1 MPTAGIGGS
10 LGKQRLNYVD
20 DPRKPVITVLML
32 AWPVFLEQI
41 LTTLVSYA
49 DTAMVGSL
57 GAYATAA
64 VSISNSVVMLLNGL
78 IMALGVGIT
87 ALISRSIGAGDAS
100 MTRKLVRHTI
110 LILLFI
116 GLPMGIV
123 LACLSRAIPVFM
135 GAEPDILEYATKY
148 NLIVSVGRPFQIAS
162 MLFFSVF
169 RGCGDTRTPLRIN
182 ILVNIINVVGNYFL
196 IFETHTVRLLGWKLT
211 VFGAGMGTS
220 GAALATA
227 VSMVFGGIA
236 AVALVFRGNTPMRI
250 HFRDSFRPDLL
261 LLRQILRI
269 SFPAMLERL
278 CMSTA
283 QVVIAASI
291 ASMGTV
297 AVAANTVYVTV
308 ESIAFM
314 PGFAFAT
321 AATTLVGQALGAKRP
336 DLAQRLA
343 HTCVLTSF
351 VAMTLAGTGLFFLGP
366 QVARFF
372 TPDAAVIALASQ
384 CLQIVAFLQP
394 GQTGAMVFAGA
405 LRGAGDTLWPMI
417 IIAAGTWVIR
427 AFAGGIVCIR
437 ILGLGLPA
445 AVTCMAVESYVRCLL
460 MYLRFRTG
468 KWKTAIREVHPASGD
483 EEASGET
490 AS

>member
-1 MPTAGIGGS
+1 MAKT
-10 LGKQRLNYVD
+10 KFNYVD
-20 DPRKPVITVLML
+20 DTRHPALTVIML

-57 GAYATAA
+57 GANATAS

-78 IMALGVGIT
+78 IMALGVGFT
-87 ALISRSIGAGDAS
+87 ALISRSIGANDIG
-100 MTRKLVRHTI
+100 MTKKLTRHAV
-110 LILLFI
+110 LVLVFI
-116 GLPMGIV
+116 GLPMGIL
-123 LACLSRAIPVFM
+123 LAALSRAIPLFM
-135 GAEPDILEYATKY
+135 GAEPDVLELATKY
-148 NLIVSVGRPFQIAS
+148 NMIVSVGRPFQIAS
-162 MLFFSVF
+162 MLFFAVF

-182 ILVNIINVVGNYFL
+182 IGVNIINVIGNYFL
-196 IFETHTVRLLGWKLT
+196 IFDTHTVNLFGLQFI
-211 VFGAGMGTS
+211 VPGAGMGTS

-227 VSMVFGGIA
+227 ISMTFGGIA
-236 AVALVFRGNTPMRI
+236 AILLVFRGNTPMRI
-250 HFRDSFRPDLL
+250 KLRDDFRPDFPLL
-261 LLRQILRI
+261 KQIFRI

-283 QVVIAASI
+283 QVTISSAIASLGTIVIAA
-291 ASMGTV
+291 
-297 AVAANTVYVTV
+297 NTIYITI

-336 DLAQRLA
+336 DLAERFVGA
-343 HTCVLTSF
+343 SF
-351 VAMTLAGTGLFFLGP
+351 VTSVIVMTFAGACLYFFGP
-366 QVARFF
+366 IVAQFF
-372 TPDAAVIALASQ
+372 TPDGAVIALAAQ

-394 GQTGAMVFAGA
+394 GQTGAMVFAGG

-417 IIAAGTWVIR
+417 IIAFGNWLIR
-427 AFAGGIVCIR
+427 AICGAIICIR
-437 ILGLGLPA
+437 VLHLGLPA

-468 KWKTAIREVHPASGD
+468 KWKTAIRDRSANQPAVQEKEKSS
-483 EEASGET
+483 AS
-490 AS
+490 